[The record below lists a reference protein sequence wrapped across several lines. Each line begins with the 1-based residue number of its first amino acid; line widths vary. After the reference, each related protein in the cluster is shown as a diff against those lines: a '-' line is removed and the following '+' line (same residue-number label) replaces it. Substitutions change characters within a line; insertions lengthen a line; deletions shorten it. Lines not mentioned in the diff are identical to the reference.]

1 MRFNNKKETY
11 TTVIMNAA
19 YLIKRF
25 PWLFNKTSLIIIKAI
40 FVFLYTNKHMMQ
52 TMLSIASISI
62 PCLHVQCNAICR
74 SKGLT
79 ILPMDGLIFRSDKYT

>member
-1 MRFNNKKETY
+1 
-11 TTVIMNAA
+11 
-19 YLIKRF
+19 
-25 PWLFNKTSLIIIKAI
+25 
-40 FVFLYTNKHMMQ
+40 MQ